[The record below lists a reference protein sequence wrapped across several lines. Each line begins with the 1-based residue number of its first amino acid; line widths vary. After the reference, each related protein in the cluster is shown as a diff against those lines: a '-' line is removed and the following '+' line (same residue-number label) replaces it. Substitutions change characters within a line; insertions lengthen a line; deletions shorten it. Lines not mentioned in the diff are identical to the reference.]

1 MKKTFIVLT
10 ILASAVISTQAA
22 YFTEPFNYSDGSIV
36 ANSAGVWANN
46 TGTAGSCLVSNQTL
60 LISYARTEDIAH
72 QFSPGFTFDGVTGF
86 QTNLYARFTWM
97 CTNTL
102 PTAAGAYFFGFAS
115 TAPSFYM
122 ARTWCNTTN
131 LDGTHTADPGYF
143 YMGVGNNRPNSS
155 GGYPTDG
162 QLSAEFTT
170 NIWYTVVVRHCLT
183 NGLDTI
189 WVGTD
194 PTTMTESGTPSATAH
209 DTPSTTSNIV
219 KYVNFRQNTG
229 EGDLRIKNL
238 KVGGTWNDVFFAP
251 SISAIPNQSIPR
263 GSSTPAL
270 DFTIDSASVPV
281 SSLTISTASSNT
293 NLVPNQSPNIVLT
306 SSNGNTN
313 HTIQVTPMSSRQ
325 GTTLIT
331 VTVHDGVDTSST
343 SFTVS
348 VGTPVISPIANVV
361 AHTNTPIPPVAFTV
375 VDPEGDPV
383 TVTAVSSYPALIPSA
398 NVVIAQTGPGYY
410 TATLTPVAG
419 VADYAKITIS
429 ATDGYTTNSTSFVL
443 TVAPKLGQVFSDNFA
458 YTDFSQSGLPNAL
471 YLAMDSF
478 GNLSP
483 WVSASGT
490 AFQIQV
496 TNPWVYLV
504 GTNSED
510 VAATLTNNLGGAY
523 GTPYYTSNTVVFY
536 STFQVNESQLGEY
549 SGDYFWHLKSSAT
562 STTFTDRLF
571 SRTNGAGAGNW
582 RVGIANGSASASATF
597 PLDLSL
603 GTTYTVVTRYNSAV
617 GDSVL
622 WINPY
627 SELSRSVIGTDNLS
641 TSSIGAV
648 GLREPSQPDPGNL
661 ALGALKIATAW
672 DELGL
677 TAPALPA
684 QIPLNL
690 TTVGGNVQL
699 TWTNVYFMLQSAP
712 TPTGPWLT
720 LPNALSGYTVPPS
733 ASQQFFRL
741 ICQ

>member
-1 MKKTFIVLT
+1 MKKTLIVLT
-10 ILASAVISTQAA
+10 ILASAVIGTQAA
-22 YFTEPFNYSDGSIV
+22 YFTEPFNYPDGGIV
-36 ANSAGVWANN
+36 ANSAGVWVNN

-72 QFSPGFTFDGVTGF
+72 QFSPGYTYTGPGG

-102 PTAAGAYFFGFAS
+102 PTVGGAYFFGFAS
-115 TAPSFYM
+115 TAPSYYM

-131 LDGTHTADPGYF
+131 LDGIHTADPGYF
-143 YMGVGNNRPNSS
+143 YMGVGNNHPNSS
-155 GGYPTDG
+155 SVWPTDG

-170 NIWYTVVVRHCLT
+170 NVWYTVVVRHCLT

-219 KYVNFRQNTG
+219 NYVNFRQNSG
-229 EGDLRIKNL
+229 GGDLRIRNL

-251 SISAIPNQSIPR
+251 SISTVPNQSIGR
-263 GSSTPAL
+263 GGSTPAL
-270 DFTIDSASVPV
+270 AFTIDSASVPV
-281 SSLTISTASSNT
+281 SSLTISTASSNP
-293 NLVPNQSPNIVLT
+293 NLVPNQAPNIVLT

-313 HTIQVTPMSSRQ
+313 HTIQVTPASSLQ
-325 GTTLIT
+325 GSTVIT
-331 VTVHDGVDTSST
+331 VTVSDGVDTSST

-361 AHTNTPIPPVAFTV
+361 AHTNTTIPPVAFTV

-383 TVTAVSSYPALIPSA
+383 TVTAVSAYPALIPSA
-398 NVVIAQTGPGYY
+398 NVVIAQTGPSYY
-410 TATLTPVAG
+410 TAALTPVAG

-429 ATDGYTTNSTSFVL
+429 ATDGYTTNSTSFIL
-443 TVAPKLGQVFSDNFA
+443 TVAPRLGQVFSDNFA
-458 YTDFSQSGLPNAL
+458 YTTFDQPNSL
-471 YLAMDSF
+471 YLAQDSL
-478 GNLSP
+478 GNYSP

-490 AFQIQV
+490 LYEIQI
-496 TNPWVYLV
+496 TNGLVYLV

-549 SGDYFWHLKSSAT
+549 SGDYFWHLKNSAT
-562 STTFTDRLF
+562 STTFVDRIF

-582 RVGIANGSASASATF
+582 RLGIANSSASASATF

-627 SELSRSVIGTDNLS
+627 SELSRGVIGTDNLS
-641 TSSIGAV
+641 TTSIGAV
-648 GLREPSQPDPGNL
+648 GLRQPSQPDPGNL

-684 QIPLNL
+684 QIPLTLTITVNGNL
-690 TTVGGNVQL
+690 QL
-699 TWTNVYFMLQSAP
+699 TWTNVYFTLQSAP
-712 TPTGPWLT
+712 ALTGPWLT
-720 LPNALSGYTVPPS
+720 IPNALSGYTVAPS